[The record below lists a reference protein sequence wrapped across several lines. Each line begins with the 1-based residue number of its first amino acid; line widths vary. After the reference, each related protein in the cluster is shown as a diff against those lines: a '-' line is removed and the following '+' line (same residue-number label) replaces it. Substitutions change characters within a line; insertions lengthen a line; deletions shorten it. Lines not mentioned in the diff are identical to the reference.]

1 MSIQIHMMALGMLP
15 TNAYVIAD
23 DETHNAVLID
33 PSDEPY
39 QIIHLLEENNYTVKE
54 ILATHGHFDH
64 VLASQALK
72 EHTQAPFRIH
82 EKDLGFL
89 EKSEEVARA
98 YGIKASPP
106 AKPDSYIEDG
116 DVFEVDSIRLETI
129 FTPGHAP
136 GHVSFVLASEQAV
149 FSGDCLFAGSIGR
162 TDLPGA
168 DYETL
173 MKSISNKLLPLG
185 DDFTVYNG
193 HGPITT
199 IGKERQTNPFVTQW
213 LRMYGN

>member
-23 DETHNAVLID
+23 EDTRNAILID
-33 PSDEPY
+33 PSDEPH
-39 QIIHLLEENNYTVKE
+39 QIINLLEEQNYTVKE

-72 EHTQAPFRIH
+72 DYTKAPFRIH
-82 EKDLGFL
+82 QADVDFL
-89 EKSEEVARA
+89 ANAQEVARA
-98 YGIKASPP
+98 YGIKAPPP
-106 AKPDSYIEDG
+106 AEPDAFITAGEI
-116 DVFEVDSIRLETI
+116 FEVDSIRLATL

-136 GHVSFVLASEQAV
+136 GHVSFVLASEEAV

-168 DYETL
+168 DYDTL
-173 MKSISNKLLPLG
+173 MKSITKQLLSLG
-185 DDFTVYNG
+185 DDYKVYNG
-193 HGPITT
+193 HGPVTT
-199 IGKERQTNPFVTQW
+199 IGRERQTNPFVTQW